1 MPNLG
6 WRRGNRGGDA
16 LWLRGKSVPRGATRI
31 NENGMDFEDAVAEVS
46 LRGTARC
53 AAFRPSCGARACR
66 KPVPSRSKSST
77 SSDGTTT
84 LRHLAAD
91 LLEMQVHRL
100 GVGIRTTAAPVSR
113 RGRTAPSAARSCP
126 LRTSAAAA
134 ASPAMRLGSPAMASA
149 PRAGPFLARLPAH
162 CKKRPIQRLGL
173 GRVND
178 VSKCV
183 KPASLNLSAPVVK

>member
-1 MPNLG
+1 MPDLG

-66 KPVPSRSKSST
+66 RPVPSRSKSST

-113 RGRTAPSAARSCP
+113 RGRTAPSAARSALCEPAPLLPPPRPCGWGARRWLRPPAPGPFSPGCP
-126 LRTSAAAA
+126 LIAKSARFSVLDLAALTMFPN
-134 ASPAMRLGSPAMASA
+134 ASS
-149 PRAGPFLARLPAH
+149 
-162 CKKRPIQRLGL
+162 RP
-173 GRVND
+173 V
-178 VSKCV
+178 
-183 KPASLNLSAPVVK
+183 

>member
-6 WRRGNRGGDA
+6 WRRGNRGDA

-31 NENGMDFEDAVAEVS
+31 NENGMAFEDAVAEVS

-66 KPVPSRSKSST
+66 RPVPSRSKSST

-100 GVGIRTTAAPVSR
+100 GVGIRTTARYRDAGGRRHPRHGLALCEPAPLVPPPRPCGWGAR
-113 RGRTAPSAARSCP
+113 RW
-126 LRTSAAAA
+126 LR
-134 ASPAMRLGSPAMASA
+134 PPC
-149 PRAGPFLARLPAH
+149 AGPFLAWLPAH
-162 CKKRPIQRLGL
+162 CKKRPLQGLGL

-178 VSKCV
+178 VSKCA

>member
-6 WRRGNRGGDA
+6 WRRGNRGDA

-31 NENGMDFEDAVAEVS
+31 NENGMAFEDAVAEVS

-66 KPVPSRSKSST
+66 RPVPSRSKSST

-113 RGRTAPSAARSCP
+113 RGRTAPSAARSW
-126 LRTSAAAA
+126 
-134 ASPAMRLGSPAMASA
+134 
-149 PRAGPFLARLPAH
+149 PFANQRRCCRLPGHAVGEPGDGFGPPRRALS
-162 CKKRPIQRLGL
+162 RPAARSLQKAP
-173 GRVND
+173 D
-178 VSKCV
+178 S
-183 KPASLNLSAPVVK
+183 ASWTWPR

>member
-6 WRRGNRGGDA
+6 WRRGNCGDA
-16 LWLRGKSVPRGATRI
+16 LCLRGKSVPRGATRI
-31 NENGMDFEDAVAEVS
+31 NENGMAFEDAVAEVS

-66 KPVPSRSKSST
+66 RLVPSRSKSST

-100 GVGIRTTAAPVSR
+100 GVGIRTTARYRDAGGRRHPRHGLALCEPAPLVPPPR
-113 RGRTAPSAARSCP
+113 PCGW
-126 LRTSAAAA
+126 
-134 ASPAMRLGSPAMASA
+134 GSPAMASA
-149 PRAGPFLARLPAH
+149 PLRRALSRPAARSLQKA
-162 CKKRPIQRLGL
+162 
-173 GRVND
+173 
-178 VSKCV
+178 
-183 KPASLNLSAPVVK
+183 PASGSWTWPR